1 MLVVWLG
8 VLLFILGLLYMAAQA
23 IWGGRLSIAR
33 RSGSAPGGDTL
44 EPNRPAG
51 GFDLKAN
58 WPGLALV
65 ALGAILMLSR
75 AAF

>member
-8 VLLFILGLLYMAAQA
+8 VLLFILGLLYMAGQA

-33 RSGSAPGGDTL
+33 RSRSPGGDTL

>member
-8 VLLFILGLLYMAAQA
+8 VLLFILGLLYMAGQA
-23 IWGGRLSIAR
+23 IWGGRLSISR
-33 RSGSAPGGDTL
+33 RSRSTAGSDTL